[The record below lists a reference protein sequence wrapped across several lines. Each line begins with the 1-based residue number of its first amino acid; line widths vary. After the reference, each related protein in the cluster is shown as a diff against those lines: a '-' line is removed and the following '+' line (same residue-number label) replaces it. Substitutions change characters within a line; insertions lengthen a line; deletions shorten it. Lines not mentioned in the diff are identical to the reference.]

1 MHGSNRLGGNSL
13 SDLLVF
19 GRRAGEASAAYV
31 AGLAQR
37 PEVTDESVRAGEWSA
52 LTPFQVEGGDNP
64 YTIQQELQQAMNDL
78 VGIIRTAAELEDA
91 LTRIEE
97 LKARAARMGVE
108 GHRQYNPGWHL
119 ALDLHNMLLVS
130 EAIARA
136 ALARE
141 ESRGGHT
148 RDDFPTPSA
157 EWGTKNLVVRLD
169 EQRTGVTLA
178 ELPLPEMPTELKK
191 YFEES

>member
-1 MHGSNRLGGNSL
+1 MRFLRNPHWIPELKPLTGMDKAVGQYIVG
-13 SDLLVF
+13 DL
-19 GRRAGEASAAYV
+19 AY
-31 AGLAQR
+31 
-37 PEVTDESVRAGEWSA
+37 EH
-52 LTPFQVEGGDNP
+52 
-64 YTIQQELQQAMNDL
+64 
-78 VGIIRTAAELEDA
+78 A

-178 ELPLPEMPTELKK
+178 EQPLPEMPTELKK